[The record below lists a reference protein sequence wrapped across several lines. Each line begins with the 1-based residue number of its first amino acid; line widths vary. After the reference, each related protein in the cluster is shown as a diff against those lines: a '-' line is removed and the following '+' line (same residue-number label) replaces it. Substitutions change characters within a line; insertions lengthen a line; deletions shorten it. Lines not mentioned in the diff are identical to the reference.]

1 MQIYIYKN
9 NQQAGPFADS
19 AIQNW
24 LRNGQ
29 LSVEDFACR
38 RGDAGWQPLK
48 ILFPALTQLVSK
60 PAVSVSSPNGN
71 GTHNQQVT
79 EWAQKNLSK
88 PVEVQLRY
96 KLMFSKILVVFGY
109 VVLAVALLW
118 LPCVFLFGAAYNF
131 LTKGWSDT
139 VAGGLVFGIVLTVFL
154 GGLFLAVVFLPLLTR
169 RKIAATLS
177 AEGVETRGGQKY
189 AWQDLNFLEYKKE
202 NTRVHGNL
210 AASLTKAALFAG
222 VKKVS
227 VELVFANG
235 KAVIPPLISNQ
246 PEILG
251 LLETIPAPWRGEQ
264 ILRR

>member
-1 MQIYIYKN
+1 MQIYIFKN

-19 AIQNW
+19 AILNW

-29 LSVEDFACR
+29 LSGEDFACR

-48 ILFPALTQLVSK
+48 VLFPALTQPLSK
-60 PAVSVSSPNGN
+60 PAVSVSSPNG
-71 GTHNQQVT
+71 TQSQQVA
-79 EWAQKNLSK
+79 EWSQKNLSK

-109 VVLAVALLW
+109 IVLGVALLW
-118 LPCVFLFGAAYNF
+118 LPCVFLIGAAYNF
-131 LTKGWSDT
+131 LTKGWSDS
-139 VAGGLVFGIVLTVFL
+139 VAGGLVFGIILSVIL

-246 PEILG
+246 PEIFA
-251 LLETIPAPWRGEQ
+251 LLETIPAPRRGEE